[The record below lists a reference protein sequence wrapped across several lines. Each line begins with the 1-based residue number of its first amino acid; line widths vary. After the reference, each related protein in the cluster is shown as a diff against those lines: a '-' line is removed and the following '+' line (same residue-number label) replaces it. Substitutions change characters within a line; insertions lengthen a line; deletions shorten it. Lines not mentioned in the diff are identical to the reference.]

1 MAFKKE
7 QEIATKIRDSYIAK
21 PTEKTKLEQ
30 LRELDQK
37 VKRPVNIFSYIFGT
51 TGALVMGTGMCMTMG
66 FLGGLMPVGIAVGLV
81 GMGIAA
87 VTYPLHK
94 KILASR
100 KEKYSKQIIAKSNEI
115 INEKNAQSSLSCQSF
130 SCQKQNTTQ
139 STVENTN
146 LQDLQNNHQNSN
158 DSGMEL

>member
-1 MAFKKE
+1 MAQKNEFD
-7 QEIATKIRDSYIAK
+7 IATKIRDNYVAK

-30 LRELDQK
+30 LRELDKK

-87 VTYPLHK
+87 ATYPLHK

-115 INEKNAQSSLSCQSF
+115 ISESKLSCQSF
-130 SCQKQNTTQ
+130 DAQKQNTTQ
-139 STVENTN
+139 STISREFPV
-146 LQDLQNNHQNSN
+146 QSQNNQDNSSDN
-158 DSGMEL
+158 EFQL

>member
-1 MAFKKE
+1 MAQKNEF
-7 QEIATKIRDSYIAK
+7 EIAAKIRDNYVAK

-30 LRELDQK
+30 LRELDKK
-37 VKRPVNIFSYIFGT
+37 VKRPVNIFSYILGS

-66 FLGGLMPVGIAVGLV
+66 FLGGLMPVGIAIGLV

-87 VTYPLHK
+87 ATYPLHK

-115 INEKNAQSSLSCQSF
+115 ISESKFSCQSF
-130 SCQKQNTTQ
+130 DAQKQNTTQ
-139 STVENTN
+139 STMTTEFSMQSQNNQDNSSDT
-146 LQDLQNNHQNSN
+146 DLQ
-158 DSGMEL
+158 L

>member
-1 MAFKKE
+1 MALKKE
-7 QEIATKIRDSYIAK
+7 QEIATKIRDSYVTK

-37 VKRPVNIFSYIFGT
+37 VKRPVNIFSYVLGT

-87 VTYPLHK
+87 ATYPLHK

-115 INEKNAQSSLSCQSF
+115 INENNAQNNLNCQAFSS
-130 SCQKQNTTQ
+130 QKQNTNQ
-139 STVENTN
+139 STVENNNTQH
-146 LQDLQNNHQNSN
+146 LQSNQNSN
-158 DSGMEL
+158 DNGMEL